1 MKTPMSD
8 FIESAD
14 VPCVAETQTMGTI
27 MVPRHVSLDR
37 IIIEPRD
44 NPHLGDFRLL
54 ITVDGSL
61 VYSGETPRG
70 RYTVDID
77 DIQSKDGPRQIMVVI
92 LPAEVPVSIRS
103 YLRNENVRVTVIG
116 KYHESTPTIEVV
128 TEPPAIVDHDW
139 LVPDFTDEFM
149 ERWS

>member
-1 MKTPMSD
+1 MTD

-61 VYSGETPRG
+61 VFSGETPRG

-77 DIQSKDGPRQIMVVI
+77 DVQTNDGPRQIMVII

-103 YLRNENVRVTVIG
+103 YLRNESIGITVIG
-116 KYHESTPTIEVV
+116 RYSDSHSTSEIV
-128 TEPPAIVDHDW
+128 TEMPVIVEHDW
-139 LVPDFTDEFM
+139 LLAEFPAEFTEH
-149 ERWS
+149 WA